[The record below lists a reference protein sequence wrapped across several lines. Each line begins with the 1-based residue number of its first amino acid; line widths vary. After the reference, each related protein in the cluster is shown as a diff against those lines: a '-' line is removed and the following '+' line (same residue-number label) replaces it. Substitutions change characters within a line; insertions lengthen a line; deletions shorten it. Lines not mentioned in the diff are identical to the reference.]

1 MDLSRVEKTI
11 QDFIESLNNVSVN
24 EMYKKLPK
32 GKMLRARLIK
42 MIALDSAPG
51 DKVAAIIEM
60 IHLSS
65 LLHDDVI
72 DDAATRRGEPSINAL
87 YSAKHAVMLGD
98 IFYSKAFYELSS
110 MDEKIAKSISSA
122 VTKLSIGELMDVEL
136 ANALNENVELYYEMI
151 YLKTASLIEATT
163 HCAAIISD
171 KNEDDYRIFGKN
183 LGVAYQIID
192 DILDVT
198 QDEKTL
204 GKPAFSDFREG
215 KTTLPFIIMYQRVD
229 EKDKNYL
236 KSLFKKELTQDEIT
250 WIKDR
255 LDSTGAIE
263 FSKQKA
269 KELAIEA
276 SLKTQN
282 NKELLSLIDSMIN
295 RSY

>member
-11 QDFIESLNNVSVN
+11 QGFIESLNNVSVN

-42 MIALDSAPG
+42 MIALDSALG

-72 DDAATRRGEPSINAL
+72 DEAATRRGEPSINAL
-87 YSAKHAVMLGD
+87 YSSKHAVMLGD

-110 MDEKIAKSISSA
+110 MDEKVAKSISSA

-136 ANALNENVELYYEMI
+136 ANSFNEDAELYYEMI
-151 YLKTASLIEATT
+151 YLKTASLIEATA

-171 KNEDDYRIFGKN
+171 KNEDDYKIFGKN
-183 LGVAYQIID
+183 LGIAYQIID

-204 GKPAFSDFREG
+204 GKPAFSDFKEG
-215 KTTLPFIIMYQRVD
+215 KTTLPFIIMHERVD
-229 EKDKNYL
+229 EKDKKYL
-236 KSLFKKELTQDEIT
+236 KSLFKKELAQDEIA
-250 WIKDR
+250 WIKDK
-255 LDSTGAIE
+255 LNSTDAIK

-276 SLKTQN
+276 SLKAKN
-282 NKELLSLIDSMIN
+282 NKELLSLIDGMIN